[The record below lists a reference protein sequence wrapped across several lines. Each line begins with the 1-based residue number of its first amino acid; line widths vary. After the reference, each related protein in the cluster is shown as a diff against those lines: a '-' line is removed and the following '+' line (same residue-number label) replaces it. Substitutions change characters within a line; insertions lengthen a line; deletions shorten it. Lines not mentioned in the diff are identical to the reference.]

1 MRPQVSVLMTA
12 HNPGTY
18 LNQAVASIL
27 DQTFDEFEIVLVDN
41 GSEEFS
47 LARDFVIDDRLRLM
61 KMEWN
66 VGRTGA
72 LQVALAAS
80 RGEFIA
86 VLDSDDIANKERLA
100 KQVGVLQA
108 DEQISLVGSQVTL
121 IDTNG
126 AAIGLTNGPI
136 GFVSHDELAN
146 RNTFVHS
153 SLMFRRNQAIEV
165 GGYDSRF
172 QYAQD
177 YDLILKLATI
187 GSCLNL
193 AERLT
198 KLRIHS
204 RSITNSNEMRL
215 IRVADEAA
223 LAREA
228 CRRLTISP
236 VGVRVNRRRQ
246 ALIEIERCV
255 LLLRVGRI
263 TQALKSLVTALRLD
277 RKQTWLLYLVT
288 ERRRTGS

>member
-1 MRPQVSVLMTA
+1 MTA
-12 HNPGTY
+12 HNPGPY
-18 LNQAVASIL
+18 LNEAVASIL
-27 DQTFDEFEIVLVDN
+27 DQTFDDFELILVDN
-41 GSEEFS
+41 GSKEFP
-47 LARDFVIDDRLRLM
+47 LAHEFVIDDRLRLV
-61 KMEWN
+61 KMERS

-72 LQVALAAS
+72 LQVALEAS

-86 VLDSDDIANKERLA
+86 VLDSDDIANRERLA
-100 KQVGVLQA
+100 KQMGVLQA

-126 AAIGLTNGPI
+126 AAIGLSNGPM

-153 SLMFRRNQAIEV
+153 SLMFRRKQAIDV

-177 YDLILKLATI
+177 YDLILKLAAI

-193 AERLT
+193 AENLT

-204 RSITNSNEMRL
+204 GSLTNSNEMKL
-215 IRVADEAA
+215 IRVGDEAA

-228 CRRLTISP
+228 CRRLTITP
-236 VGVRVNRRRQ
+236 VGVRTNRRRQ

-277 RKQTWLLYLVT
+277 RKQTWLLYLVFK
-288 ERRRTGS
+288 RRRKGS